1 MIICILIL
9 RTLQQRKEDAI
20 WEEKLS
26 LVNKGEQNKI
36 SKAF

>member
-9 RTLQQRKEDAI
+9 RTLQQRKEGAI
-20 WEEKLS
+20 LEEKLS